1 MAAGLRVIMGGLER
15 PDAAPDRPTPTPG
28 DVQREAARRLQAISY
43 ERHRV
48 RSLGTGIRMPADI
61 RHFKLQVDYVA
72 QTLSRLRRI
81 PADFADDRYWP
92 QLA

>member
-1 MAAGLRVIMGGLER
+1 MAAELRVITGGLER
-15 PDAAPDRPTPTPG
+15 PDLARGRPAPTPR
-28 DVQREAARRLQAISY
+28 DVQREAARRLQAIGY

-72 QTLSRLRRI
+72 QTLSQLCRI
-81 PADFADDRYWP
+81 PEDFAEDRYWP
-92 QLA
+92 QFG